1 MTTAGIIAKKIG
13 MTRMV
18 DGEGQMT
25 PVTLLQ
31 VEAQRVT
38 KILTPE
44 RDGYHAVQI
53 GYYEKKEKSLT
64 KADVSRLRKVNIQE
78 SFARFREFR
87 FLEAPTLDLG
97 AAVGLDLLQGVQ
109 TIDAT
114 GVSKGRGFSGA
125 HRKHGSAVGRMSHGS
140 RFHRRPGSLGMR
152 STPGRTF
159 KNRKQ
164 PGHHGNTQT
173 TIQNLKIMDIDQ
185 ISGVIAVRGSV
196 PGHSDGYLILRPS
209 VKAVATAV
217 AGKKTK

>member
-18 DGEGQMT
+18 DAEGQMT

-31 VEAQRVT
+31 VETQRVT
-38 KILTPE
+38 KVLTPE
-44 RDGYHAVQI
+44 RDGYNAIQV
-53 GYYEKKEKSLT
+53 GYYVKKEKALT
-64 KADVSRLRKVNIQE
+64 KADVARLRKASIQE
-78 SFARFREFR
+78 SFARFKEFR
-87 FLEAPTLDLG
+87 FVGAPGHELG
-97 AAVGLDLLQGVQ
+97 AALGVNLLEGVT

-114 GVSKGRGFSGA
+114 GVCKGRGFSGA

-173 TIQNLKIMDIDQ
+173 TIQNLKVMDIDTA
-185 ISGVIAVRGSV
+185 SGVIAVRGSV
-196 PGHSDGYLILRPS
+196 PGHADGYLILRPS
-209 VKAVATAV
+209 VKAAAATA